1 MRQLQDRTKKSEDM
15 ENQNWRQNA
24 LTERLGVDLPLFLS
38 PMGRLST
45 PELASA
51 VANAGGVGGMG
62 MAGVDPA
69 KLRERILE
77 FRDLSDGALNI
88 NFLLFQ
94 PDSEVEAKS
103 APMRNALS
111 SVFANLGL
119 EMPSNASS
127 LASDIAAHQIETLV
141 DTKPEVIS
149 FHFGLPPDH
158 VMDKL
163 RDSGAFLISTA
174 TTLAEA
180 CELERRGI
188 DAVIVQGTEAGGH
201 RGTFS
206 GADVASQSGLFS
218 LLPQVVDKV
227 SVPVIAAGG
236 IADGRGIAAALTLG
250 ASAVQMGTAFLLCPE
265 SGSSDFYRQA
275 IGDANE
281 GETLIT
287 ERASGRP
294 ARIVKNKFVDKIAE
308 IKAPTAPFPT
318 QASFVGSLATSDK
331 DWQAVYAGQSAS
343 VSRPI
348 AAEKLLALLIQETD
362 NAFSQFS

>member
-1 MRQLQDRTKKSEDM
+1 MH
-15 ENQNWRQNA
+15 NNNWRQNA
-24 LTERLGVDLPLFLS
+24 LTERLGIDLPLFLS

-45 PELASA
+45 PDLAGA
-51 VANAGGVGGMG
+51 VATAGGVGGMG
-62 MAGVDPA
+62 MAGVDPT
-69 KLRERILE
+69 KLRQRILE
-77 FRDLSDGALNI
+77 FRSLSDGALNI

-111 SVFANLGL
+111 SVFAKLGV
-119 EMPSNASS
+119 EMPSTTSG
-127 LASDIAAHQIETLV
+127 LANDVAAHQIETLV

-149 FHFGLPPDH
+149 FHFGLPPEP
-158 VMDKL
+158 VMNTL
-163 RDSGAFLISTA
+163 RETGAFLVSSA

-180 CELERRGI
+180 CELERRGV
-188 DAVIVQGTEAGGH
+188 DAIIVQGTEAGGH

-206 GADVASQSGLFS
+206 GASVASQSGLFS

-265 SGSSDFYRQA
+265 CGSSDFYRQA

-281 GETLIT
+281 AGTLIT

-294 ARIVKNKFVDKIAE
+294 ARILNNTFVDKIAN
-308 IKAPTAPFPT
+308 INAPAAPFPT
-318 QASFVGSLATSDK
+318 QAGLVGSLAAADK
-331 DWQAVYAGQSAS
+331 DWQTVYAGQSAS
-343 VSRPI
+343 MSRPI
-348 AAEKLLALLIQETD
+348 AAKELMAVLVQEVD
-362 NAFSQFS
+362 QAFSRFN